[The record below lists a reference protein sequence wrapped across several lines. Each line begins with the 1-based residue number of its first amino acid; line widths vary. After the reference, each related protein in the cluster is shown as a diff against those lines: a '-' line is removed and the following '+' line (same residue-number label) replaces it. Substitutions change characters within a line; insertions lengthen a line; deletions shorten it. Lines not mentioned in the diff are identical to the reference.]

1 MSLDGKIEFIRRK
14 MEAVEVVSQQAFIE
28 HPVYLGDGN
37 GIWLIPRS
45 RVGQGVQIEAKAA
58 QERR

>member
-14 MEAVEVVSQQAFIE
+14 MEVVEVVSQQAFIE

-37 GIWLIPRS
+37 VIA
-45 RVGQGVQIEAKAA
+45 VT
-58 QERR
+58 